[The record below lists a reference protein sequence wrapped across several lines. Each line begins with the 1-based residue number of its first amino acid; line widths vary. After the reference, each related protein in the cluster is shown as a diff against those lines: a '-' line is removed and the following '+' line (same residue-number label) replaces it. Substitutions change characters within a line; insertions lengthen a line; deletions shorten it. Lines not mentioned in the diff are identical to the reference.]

1 MLSHP
6 QRSSSMQ
13 NRTSAHR
20 LAEWATCRAWT
31 SRSQTRRRSEAML
44 RRIIGWSVKNKLI
57 VALFTI
63 AAILGGVWAVSTTP
77 LEALP
82 DLSDVQVIV
91 QADYNEQGPRIVEDQ
106 VTYPIAA
113 EMLKVPGA
121 VSVRG
126 YSFFGV
132 SFVYVIFEDGTDLYW
147 ARSRVL
153 EYLAGIKGKLPATV
167 TPTLGPDATGLGWIY
182 QYALE
187 DTTGELSLA
196 ELRSLQDW
204 YLRYALTSVPG
215 VSEIAAIGGF
225 EKQYQVDIDPAKL
238 LAYRIP
244 VTKVL
249 SAIQNANSEVGA
261 MVMELSEREYMVR
274 GVGYLKS
281 LSDIENVVVGST
293 TSG

>member
-1 MLSHP
+1 ML
-6 QRSSSMQ
+6 
-13 NRTSAHR
+13 
-20 LAEWATCRAWT
+20 E
-31 SRSQTRRRSEAML
+31 
-44 RRIIGWSVKNKLI
+44 RIIDWSVGNKLI
-57 VALFTI
+57 VLLFTL
-63 AAILGGVWAVSTTP
+63 AAVMGGIVAIRRTP

-91 QADYNEQGPRIVEDQ
+91 QADYNEQAPRIVEDQ

-121 VSVRG
+121 RTVRG

-153 EYLAGIKGKLPATV
+153 E
-167 TPTLGPDATGLGWIY
+167 
-182 QYALE
+182 
-187 DTTGELSLA
+187 DTTGRLDLA

-204 YLRYALTSVPG
+204 YLRYALTAVPG
-215 VSEIAAIGGF
+215 VSEVASLGGF

-244 VTKVL
+244 VTPVMA
-249 SAIQNANSEVGA
+249 AIQNANSDVGA
-261 MVMELSEREYMVR
+261 
-274 GVGYLKS
+274 
-281 LSDIENVVVGST
+281 
-293 TSG
+293 